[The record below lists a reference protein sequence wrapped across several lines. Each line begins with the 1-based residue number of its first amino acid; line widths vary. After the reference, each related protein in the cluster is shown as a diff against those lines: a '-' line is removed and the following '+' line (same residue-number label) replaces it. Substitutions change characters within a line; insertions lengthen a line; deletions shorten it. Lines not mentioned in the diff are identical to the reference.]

1 MKAMKLKQILFAA
14 AVVAMATACNHATD
28 DTTPAPT
35 PKGVSV
41 SLVASADTDE
51 TTRTALGTA
60 ENGSY
65 KYEWSAGDQ
74 IGISVIS
81 EGTEVLSNV
90 ALKSGSSGVST
101 TFGGTISEADAA
113 KIPAA
118 QLYDYVGYY
127 PATASY
133 NHSEGQFS
141 FTLPATH
148 SASSN
153 VFSGACDFMVAT
165 AEERSTIAVSD
176 GMYPLAMRF
185 QHVFAFFEIPL
196 KSNNLRY
203 GISKIEIEASESA
216 LAGAVVVEKGT
227 TEIKTV
233 NNGSKKLTVEVPQGW
248 NTSENIW
255 VPFIPGAAGEQIKI
269 TLSNGVDSWSFTKTA
284 PAAGFTR
291 ANVYRMSGAD
301 PEGDVKV
308 SLDKILTLINND
320 NSTIKDP
327 TALSLSVSTSG
338 VDAAEVEDLGVIYSH
353 DDAAEVEISLA
364 NNNTSASQTWTGLQS
379 GKYTVKAYVTVGGT
393 DFVSES
399 KSVDVFGEVVLSVV
413 APTSYSWYVGDNGQT
428 KNVTTA
434 NSKDRLTIYAPT
446 ATMTAKDSRYA
457 DKVDLL
463 KGIYST
469 SIKVGTETLA
479 TTANG
484 LTMTAG
490 DKQVSNVGVYTV
502 TATATFGT
510 YTATATTTSC
520 VTGLPLKTTNM
531 GSSISESLNDNMW
544 YGNDDVTGSYDK
556 NSDHINTAVA
566 NFYCVSPKFYV
577 PQTQTIN
584 VNVESQF
591 RVSNLLVVNPRLY
604 AGAVS
609 SQDGGWSE
617 SVYSSSRPGS
627 TTWNTLGSFN
637 LSSSSCYVSLADRSG
652 ACQYRIYQTNI
663 LYN

>member
-1 MKAMKLKQILFAA
+1 MKLKQILFAA

-28 DTTPAPT
+28 DTTPAPA

-51 TTRTALGTA
+51 TTRTALGIA

-74 IGISVIS
+74 IGVSVIS

-203 GISKIEIEASESA
+203 GISKIEIEASESP

-308 SLDKILTLINND
+308 SLDKILTLINNE

-353 DDAAEVEISLA
+353 DGAAEVEVSLA
-364 NNNTSASQTWTGLQS
+364 NNTTSASQTWPGLQS
-379 GKYTVKAYVTVGGT
+379 GEYTVKAYVTVGGT
-393 DFVSES
+393 DFVSAS
-399 KSVDVFGEVVLSVV
+399 KSVDVFGEVALSVV

-463 KGIYST
+463 KGIYSA

-490 DKQVSNVGVYTV
+490 DKQVSDVGAYTV

-510 YTATATTTSC
+510 YTATATTTSR
-520 VTGLPLKTTNM
+520 VTGLPYYINFYNEGNGSMDIPNNDSWANNNMGYRNTGITTKFYSTDGGAWIAKGFYIPAAINITTWIRLDSYGVGTTNFTLGCSASASAPTDNTITIGDKRNLYTHYVYDDYTKDM
-531 GSSISESLNDNMW
+531 TMSKNYFAIGIGNDNG
-544 YGNDDVTGSYDK
+544 YIYELDIK
-556 NSDHINTAVA
+556 
-566 NFYCVSPKFYV
+566 
-577 PQTQTIN
+577 
-584 VNVESQF
+584 
-591 RVSNLLVVNPRLY
+591 
-604 AGAVS
+604 
-609 SQDGGWSE
+609 
-617 SVYSSSRPGS
+617 
-627 TTWNTLGSFN
+627 
-637 LSSSSCYVSLADRSG
+637 
-652 ACQYRIYQTNI
+652 YR
-663 LYN
+663 

>member
-1 MKAMKLKQILFAA
+1 MKTMKLKQILFAA

-28 DTTPAPT
+28 DTTPAPA

-74 IGISVIS
+74 IGVSVIS

-203 GISKIEIEASESA
+203 GISKIEIEASESP

-284 PAAGFTR
+284 PSAGFTR

-308 SLDKILTLINND
+308 SLDKILTLINNE

-353 DDAAEVEISLA
+353 GDAAEVEFSLA
-364 NNNTSASQTWTGLQS
+364 NNNTSASKTWSGLQS
-379 GKYTVKAYVTVGGT
+379 GEYTVKAYVTVGGT
-393 DFVSES
+393 DFVSAS
-399 KSVDVFGEVVLSVV
+399 KSVHVFGEVALSVV

-446 ATMTAKDSRYA
+446 ATMTAKNSRYA

-463 KGIYST
+463 KGIYSA
-469 SIKVGTETLA
+469 SIMVGNETLA

-490 DKQVSNVGVYTV
+490 NKQVSNVGEYTV

-510 YTATATTTSC
+510 YTATATTTSH

-531 GSSISESLNDNMW
+531 GSSISESLNDKMW
-544 YGNDDVTGSYDK
+544 YGNDNVTGDYDK
-556 NSDHINTAVA
+556 KSDHIYTAVA

-577 PQTQTIN
+577 PQTIN
-584 VNVESQF
+584 VKVESQF
-591 RVSNLLVVNPRLY
+591 NVSNTWAVNPRLY

-609 SQDGGWSE
+609 SQNDGWSE

-637 LSSSSCYVSLADRSG
+637 LSSSSCYVSLADRSR

>member
-1 MKAMKLKQILFAA
+1 MKLKQILFAA

-28 DTTPAPT
+28 DTTPAPA

-51 TTRTALGTA
+51 ATRTALGTA

-74 IGISVIS
+74 IGVSVIS

-203 GISKIEIEASESA
+203 GISKIEIEASESP

-227 TEIKTV
+227 TDIKTV

-308 SLDKILTLINND
+308 SLDKILTLINNE
-320 NSTIKDP
+320 NSTINDP

-364 NNNTSASQTWTGLQS
+364 KNTTSASQTWPGLQS

-399 KSVDVFGEVVLSVV
+399 KSVDVFGEVALSVV

-434 NSKDRLTIYAPT
+434 NSKAPLTIYAPT

-457 DKVDLL
+457 GYANLL
-463 KGIYST
+463 ANCVTAY
-469 SIKVGTETLA
+469 SIKEGDNSVSARLDGAKIIASDMTKSLGSYNFTASVTLPTLGTL
-479 TTANG
+479 
-484 LTMTAG
+484 
-490 DKQVSNVGVYTV
+490 S
-502 TATATFGT
+502 
-510 YTATATTTSC
+510 ATTTSH
-520 VTGLPLKTTNM
+520 VTGLPYIVSVAK
-531 GSSISESLNDNMW
+531 SSD
-544 YGNDDVTGSYDK
+544 
-556 NSDHINTAVA
+556 
-566 NFYCVSPKFYV
+566 
-577 PQTQTIN
+577 
-584 VNVESQF
+584 
-591 RVSNLLVVNPRLY
+591 
-604 AGAVS
+604 
-609 SQDGGWSE
+609 GWSTSGTNSFGASYWQFGTQSSG
-617 SVYSSSRPGS
+617 SVSGTMTFYAPADIPVAITLSKVEMYSTAWPAAVTTHLYCSGTQYAEEEGDSRGFQS
-627 TTWNTLGSFN
+627 TTETWTPGTANQTLTKSNPTFKIETTGHVAGLWARF
-637 LSSSSCYVSLADRSG
+637 YGIDIR
-652 ACQYRIYQTNI
+652 YR
-663 LYN
+663 

>member
-1 MKAMKLKQILFAA
+1 MKTMKLKQILFAA

-28 DTTPAPT
+28 DTTPAPA

-51 TTRTALGTA
+51 TTRTALGSD

-74 IGISVIS
+74 IGVSVIS

-203 GISKIEIEASESA
+203 GISKIEIEASESP

-248 NTSENIW
+248 TTEEKIW

-269 TLSNGVDSWSFTKTA
+269 TLSNSVDSWSFTKTA
-284 PAAGFTR
+284 PTAGFTR

-308 SLDKILTLINND
+308 SLDKILTLINNE

-327 TALSLSVSTSG
+327 TALSLSVSISG

-353 DDAAEVEISLA
+353 DGAAEVEISLA

-399 KSVDVFGEVVLSVV
+399 KSVDVFGEVALSVV

-428 KNVTTA
+428 QNVTTA
-434 NSKDRLTIYAPT
+434 NSKAPLTIYAPT

-457 DKVDLL
+457 DYANLL
-463 KGIYST
+463 ANCVTAY
-469 SIKVGTETLA
+469 SIKEGDNSVSARLDGAKIIASDMTKSRGSYNFTASVTLPTLGTL
-479 TTANG
+479 
-484 LTMTAG
+484 
-490 DKQVSNVGVYTV
+490 S
-502 TATATFGT
+502 
-510 YTATATTTSC
+510 ATTTSH
-520 VTGLPLKTTNM
+520 VTGLPYKATPPK
-531 GSSISESLNDNMW
+531 SSDGWSFSRSYYEFTDSYLRLNSGVNAL
-544 YGNDDVTGSYDK
+544 N
-556 NSDHINTAVA
+556 IEA
-566 NFYCVSPKFYV
+566 NKGFYAPA
-577 PQTQTIN
+577 N
-584 VNVESQF
+584 VNVN
-591 RVSNLLVVNPRLY
+591 VT
-604 AGAVS
+604 S
-609 SQDGGWSE
+609 SKIEIKNTAIRRIKMTISCSGS
-617 SVYSSSRPGS
+617 SVGS
-627 TTWNTLGSFN
+627 LQGSGSWNTNTFTFSGQGTLTTSN
-637 LSSSSCYVSLADRSG
+637 PKITIKTEDNAADR
-652 ACQYRIYQTNI
+652 AAYIYNLNVEYR
-663 LYN
+663 